1 MTQSNQQSV
10 SPELVRIS
18 QLSGAKPEMVFS
30 QLMHHFDVDS
40 LHRCY
45 SQLSGKA
52 AVGSDGISKA
62 HYGAELDSNL
72 CDLVERLK
80 RMGYRP
86 SPVKEVMIPKDA
98 KAQAFRP
105 LGLSNFE
112 DKIVQKRF
120 QEVLEAIY
128 EPVFLDCSY
137 GFRPKRS
144 CHDAIKAL
152 DRHLYSQERVVVIDL
167 DLKNYFG
174 SIDHAQLIEFMR
186 RKISDKR
193 FLSYL
198 QRMLKSGILSEG
210 NFRRTDEGVTQGSVC
225 SPVLANIF
233 AHYVLDDWLDST
245 VRQHCRSELAVFR
258 YADDVV
264 ICCGSEHDALRIQ
277 EALVK
282 RLDKYGL
289 ALNEEKTKLIVLDK
303 HDPKGSGTF
312 DFLGFTFYLG
322 LSRAGSVIPKLKSSG
337 KKLRVKLS
345 NVNQWCKR
353 YRNEYRLSVLWP
365 KICAKLR
372 GHVQYYGVSNNQ
384 KSVERFL
391 RKAII
396 YFVKWLNRRSQMRSM
411 TYKQFKNYMR
421 LYPPPRAAV
430 VHRLY

>member
-1 MTQSNQQSV
+1 
-10 SPELVRIS
+10 
-18 QLSGAKPEMVFS
+18 MVFS
-30 QLMHHFDVDS
+30 QLMHHFDEDS
-40 LHRCY
+40 LSRCY
-45 SQLSGKA
+45 SVLSGKA

-62 HYGAELDSNL
+62 HYGVELESNL
-72 CDLVERLK
+72 SDLVERLK

-86 SPVKEVMIPKDA
+86 SPVKEVLIPKEG
-98 KAQAFRP
+98 KAQVYRP

-120 QEVLEAIY
+120 QELLEAIY

-144 CHDAIKAL
+144 CHDAIRAL
-152 DRHLYSQERVVVIDL
+152 DSHLYKQEKVVVIDL

-174 SIDHAQLIEFMR
+174 SIDHDLLLGLLR
-186 RKISDKR
+186 RKISDNR
-193 FLSYL
+193 FLRYI
-198 QRMLKSGILSEG
+198 QRMLKSGILNEG

-233 AHYVLDDWLDST
+233 AHYVLDEWLEGT
-245 VRQHCRSELAVFR
+245 VRPHCRSELGVFR

-264 ICCGSEHDALRIQ
+264 ICCGTEHDATRILD
-277 EALVK
+277 ALVK

-289 ALNEEKTKLIVLDK
+289 ALNEEKTKLITLDK
-303 HDPKGSGTF
+303 HDPKGSGAF
-312 DFLGFTFYLG
+312 DFLGFTFYFG
-322 LSRAGSVIPKLKSSG
+322 LSRTGSVIPKLKSSG

-353 YRNEYRLSVLWP
+353 YRNKYRLSVLWSRF
-365 KICAKLR
+365 CAKLR

-384 KSVERFL
+384 RSVDRFI

-411 TYKQFKNYMR
+411 TFMQFKNYMR

-430 VHRLY
+430 LHRLY

>member
-1 MTQSNQQSV
+1 M
-10 SPELVRIS
+10 SPELIRIS
-18 QLSGAKPEMVFS
+18 QLCEANPEMVFS
-30 QLMHHFDVDS
+30 QLMHHFDEES
-40 LHRCY
+40 LCRSY

-52 AVGSDGISKA
+52 AVGSDGVSKA
-62 HYGAELDSNL
+62 HYGAELESNL
-72 CDLVERLK
+72 IDLVKRLK

-86 SPVKEVMIPKDA
+86 SPVKEVMIPKEG

-105 LGLSNFE
+105 LGVSNFE

-128 EPVFLDCSY
+128 EPLFLECSY

-144 CHDAIKAL
+144 CHDAIRAL
-152 DRHLYSQERVVVIDL
+152 NRHLYNQEKVVVIDL

-174 SIDHAQLIEFMR
+174 SIDHDLLIELLR

-193 FLSYL
+193 FLRYI

-210 NFRRTDEGVTQGSVC
+210 SFRRTDEGVAQGNVC

-233 AHYVLDDWLDST
+233 AHYVLDEWLDGT
-245 VRQHCRSELAVFR
+245 VREHCRSELGVFR

-264 ICCGSEHDALRIQ
+264 ICCGSESDAIRIR

-282 RLDKYGL
+282 RLEKYGL
-289 ALNEEKTKLIVLDK
+289 ALNEEKTKLIKLDK
-303 HDPKGSGTF
+303 HDPKGSGSF

-322 LSRAGSVIPKLKSSG
+322 LSRHGRVIPKLKSSG

-345 NVNQWCKR
+345 NVNQWCRR
-353 YRNEYRLSVLWP
+353 YRNEYRLSVLWTRF
-365 KICAKLR
+365 CVKLR

-384 KSVERFL
+384 KSIDRFL
-391 RKAII
+391 RKAIY
-396 YFVKWLNRRSQMRSM
+396 YFLKWLNRRSQMRSM
-411 TYKQFKNYMR
+411 TYKQFKNYMS